1 MEMNV
6 LEQCG
11 CEARGREERSKM
23 GGQGEECLESLP
35 LLITSSVM
43 I

>member
-1 MEMNV
+1 M

-23 GGQGEECLESLP
+23 GGQGEECLESSP